1 MCVREGNE
9 SVYVHIM
16 SVCTARSQEARK
28 EIKRLEGGRKGK
40 GVRESIATK

>member
-1 MCVREGNE
+1 
-9 SVYVHIM
+9 M

-40 GVRESIATK
+40 MVIESIATIIMKKVNKIE